1 MYKII
6 LLLFKNVWSTFTNF
20 TLDCDG
26 CQIDIFSV
34 ERSDVVLREVKL
46 IDGLVF
52 FNSLSR
58 GRLESRDAT
67 IAMMGILYLFNYSL
81 ILIWKSKAK
90 FRQNKNVYWEGTGK
104 TGSTTDF
111 SAFFKVGY
119 YSIMPNSIKDPKGH
133 LFYIKKPRTGPIYR
147 SELP

>member
-6 LLLFKNVWSTFTNF
+6 LLLFKNVLSTFTNF
-20 TLDCDG
+20 TFDCVMVAKLTF
-26 CQIDIFSV
+26 FSV

-81 ILIWKSKAK
+81 ILI
-90 FRQNKNVYWEGTGK
+90 
-104 TGSTTDF
+104 
-111 SAFFKVGY
+111 
-119 YSIMPNSIKDPKGH
+119 
-133 LFYIKKPRTGPIYR
+133 
-147 SELP
+147 